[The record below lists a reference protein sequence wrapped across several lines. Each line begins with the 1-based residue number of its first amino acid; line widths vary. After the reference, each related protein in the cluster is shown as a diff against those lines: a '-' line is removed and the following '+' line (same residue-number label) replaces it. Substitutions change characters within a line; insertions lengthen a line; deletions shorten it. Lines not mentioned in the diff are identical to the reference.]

1 MNSSTGK
8 PAQKGHTSAP
18 TPKQQ
23 PPPKADSNNNSL
35 KEQAQPPPQ
44 PMAALPQPAGVTSST
59 PFPAAHHHQHVEQQ
73 QYTVLP
79 VRPHWFYLRNNEQYW
94 FPFSL
99 IDSGKL
105 EEAFIRSQANPSQ
118 EVSGY

>member
-44 PMAALPQPAGVTSST
+44 PRKGGLTSQPQVEEPQQDSLKTGGLAQAIKRKSMLAAQP
-59 PFPAAHHHQHVEQQ
+59 
-73 QYTVLP
+73 
-79 VRPHWFYLRNNEQYW
+79 NNRQ
-94 FPFSL
+94 
-99 IDSGKL
+99 
-105 EEAFIRSQANPSQ
+105 RS
-118 EVSGY
+118 